1 MEEDRKLRNFSSL
14 DLEFNSQSTILS
26 IGGVKGDFTINEK
39 VSMQVPALVPFSGCI
54 SHVILNGLL
63 QNLRSPLNP
72 SYGAGR
78 CTISPCPTDT
88 QESCQSDELCSFHG
102 GTYACLPAPA
112 ASML

>member
-39 VSMQVPALVPFSGCI
+39 VSMQVPALVP
-54 SHVILNGLL
+54 
-63 QNLRSPLNP
+63 